1 MTEQDPPK
9 IEFPCSYPIKVM
21 GDAAPDFKDFV
32 IEVMSKHAGEVA
44 QSDVSIRESR
54 NGSFLSVTVTITATG
69 VDQLTRIHEELK
81 LSSRVKMVL

>member
-32 IEVMSKHAGEVA
+32 VEVMAKHAGTISET
-44 QSDVSIRESR
+44 DVSIRESR
-54 NGSFLSVTVTITATG
+54 NGTFSSVTVTITATG
-69 VDQLTRIHEELK
+69 VDQLTLIHEEFK

>member
-21 GDAAPDFKDFV
+21 GDAAVDFKDFV
-32 IEVMSKHAGEVA
+32 VAVMVKHAGTISEA
-44 QSDVSIRESR
+44 DVSIRESR
-54 NGSFLSVTVTITATG
+54 NGTFLSVTVTITATG
-69 VDQLTRIHEELK
+69 VDQLTRIHEEFK